1 MKEIIFITGNEK
13 KYVVAKKYFEGL
25 DISLVRKDMY
35 CPEIQHMDV
44 VEVVKFSVKFMAEKI
59 GKPVIKSDNGFYI
72 ESLNGFPGTYM
83 KDVEKTIGK
92 EGFKKIMEGIE
103 NRKAKFI
110 DALAFCEP
118 GKAPIVFVGEI
129 KGKLTEEVT
138 DHECKLLDGHG
149 ASDMRFASEKGMPS
163 VTFGPWGEN
172 YHGDGEFI
180 YIKSLEL
187 FYKVMNKF
195 IETFIN

>member
-13 KYVVAKKYFEGL
+13 KYAVAKKYFEGL
-25 DISLVRKDMY
+25 DISLIRKDMY

-72 ESLNGFPGTYM
+72 ESLNGFPGAYM

-118 GKAPIVFVGEI
+118 GKAPIVFIGEI
-129 KGKLTEEVT
+129 KGKLAKEFEGTNGYGIDYLFIPEGETHTAGTFVQ
-138 DHECKLLDGHG
+138 DKLVKLYDVGTW
-149 ASDMRFASEKGMPS
+149 SKMISYLKS
-163 VTFGPWGEN
+163 K
-172 YHGDGEFI
+172 
-180 YIKSLEL
+180 IK
-187 FYKVMNKF
+187 
-195 IETFIN
+195 INHQ